1 MKKNKLPEL
10 VTELLQYDDCMS
22 DDLRRVEEDYIK
34 YGSLPRWTKEVKTDA
49 WIGALD
55 ALNNLENVDVA
66 DTEMVR
72 VYMYRHLAE
81 LYVRQTKKKAA
92 KLARK
97 RTQARKAQ
105 VGQTT
110 KDNSVQL
117 KEATIRRRAK
127 VRGLKLEK
135 ERNSRKNPANL
146 KYRLF
151 DPSINRVVYGG
162 NRKAFRATLEQCAK
176 YIHPEIPMPGQVF
189 DPKQQQSKI
198 KLVLKRFG
206 HLEKLSIREN
216 PDDLRRHGTKHDQV
230 RSVIGIQI

>member
-55 ALNNLENVDVA
+55 ALNNLENVDAA

-81 LYVRQTKKKAA
+81 LYVRQVKRKAA

-105 VGQTT
+105 VGQTN

-117 KEATIRRRAK
+117 KESTIRRRAK

-135 ERNSRKNPANL
+135 QRHNPTNP
-146 KYRLF
+146 KYRLY
-151 DPSINRVVYGG
+151 DPLKNRVVYGG
-162 NRKAFRATLEQCAK
+162 NQTAYRATLVQCAK
-176 YIHPEIPMPGQVF
+176 YINPEAVEAGQVF
-189 DPKQQQSKI
+189 NPKHHKRMI
-198 KLVLKRFG
+198 KLVVKRFG
-206 HLEKLSIREN
+206 HLEKLSVREN
-216 PDDLRRHGTKHDQV
+216 PADMRRHGTKHDRV
-230 RSVIGIQI
+230 RAATGIQR